1 MVFPLFFTLI
11 IFLSYFLLLLLYFAG
26 MLTMKEK
33 GGKEPGQVP
42 GVSVVIPFRN
52 EASHLPGILSD
63 LLAQDY
69 PARLFSVLMVNDHS
83 DDGSEKLVA
92 SMIEGRS
99 GFSCMDLPG
108 DKKGKKEAIGFAL
121 SMISTPWVLQTDADC
136 RVGPRFISS
145 HMHYLAAH
153 PSDLIA
159 GMVTTKE
166 QQGGFLEAFERL
178 DLLGLNGSGAGSF
191 VLGRPIMCSGANLLY
206 KLELYRDTRK
216 FDPAGKIRSGD
227 DMFLLIGA
235 RKLGRSMAFNSSRD
249 SQVRTAPA
257 GNMTDLIAQRIRW
270 GAKTTHYGMMDI
282 QFVAILVA
290 VTNLLM
296 LLSVLWIFLHA
307 DLWRWLIPGI
317 VLKLLADF
325 MILVAASHKTG
336 QTKTLWWYIPVAVL
350 YPFYMAIVIAGSF
363 IGRPVWKGRKV

>member
-1 MVFPLFFTLI
+1 
-11 IFLSYFLLLLLYFAG
+11 
-26 MLTMKEK
+26 
-33 GGKEPGQVP
+33 
-42 GVSVVIPFRN
+42 
-52 EASHLPGILSD
+52 
-63 LLAQDY
+63 
-69 PARLFSVLMVNDHS
+69 
-83 DDGSEKLVA
+83 
-92 SMIEGRS
+92 
-99 GFSCMDLPG
+99 
-108 DKKGKKEAIGFAL
+108 
-121 SMISTPWVLQTDADC
+121 
-136 RVGPRFISS
+136 
-145 HMHYLAAH
+145 MHYLAAH

-235 RKLGRSMAFNSSRD
+235 RKLGRRMAFNSSRD
-249 SQVRTAPA
+249 SQVRTAPS